1 MLCFKCSRNTSADY
15 NSESTAF
22 ISFISEI
29 ATVKDAAL
37 FIMQKTAGCHQPEA
51 LIKGIDVNAQA
62 VVLWLSG
69 CSLDRVSLEEALQK
83 TAGTRLSPNLPS

>member
-37 FIMQKTAGCHQPEA
+37 FNTQKTVGCHQPEP
-51 LIKGIDVNAQA
+51 LIKGIDINTQGGGA
-62 VVLWLSG
+62 VAHQMLT
-69 CSLDRVSLEEALQK
+69 E
-83 TAGTRLSPNLPS
+83 